1 MRFRVLSLL
10 LAIALSCGVVVL
22 PPPAQAVEPEPPSID
37 PACWDATRGR
47 FSDVSGTHARAIDC
61 IGWWGV
67 TQGAGSGA
75 YLPAGGVTRGQLA
88 TFLART
94 LKLAGVPL
102 PAPTATFTDTAG
114 TPHDAAISQLA
125 QLGVVRGVTSTQ
137 FRPEATVTR
146 AQMASFIAAS
156 WKVAAGT
163 DLPPGSSRFT
173 DTAGSTH
180 AANID
185 RVAAAGLAAGTSAS
199 TYGPDA
205 KVTRAQMATFLSRM
219 LAKLVTTGHLRYPPA
234 SPAAMPPSTVR
245 GVVVGSACSRLGAIG
260 TSATGTRVTCRALW
274 GERLWQP
281 ELDAV
286 ALRAY
291 AKLNRWLVELP
302 TASSPAIARYPSV
315 PVTYEREVAKVVAAG
330 TGIYA
335 GTGSR
340 HTFVLLPLGD
350 PAAMAWA
357 RRLVVDSLPADTTEA
372 ERAGVTQAFESLLSG
387 ACGGASLQGR
397 TKTRPMGFAIIVFP
411 VTPIKG
417 CGPVMTPTEVA
428 EGVTREWLADRPSG
442 SGLDSDPW
450 PCWAGE
456 AGGWPLQRMLMDRL
470 GTQQL
475 DRSWARWTV
484 QLARPHDPPF
494 ELGLAKSYAWTLG
507 PGQYCKLVPGVG
519 HIQGTLAHELLIDRY
534 GVETWLAWGERAW
547 GVGARQ
553 AFQETFGITL
563 GQFMVESDRRTLRL
577 LGRS

>member
-1 MRFRVLSLL
+1 
-10 LAIALSCGVVVL
+10 
-22 PPPAQAVEPEPPSID
+22 
-37 PACWDATRGR
+37 
-47 FSDVSGTHARAIDC
+47 
-61 IGWWGV
+61 
-67 TQGAGSGA
+67 
-75 YLPAGGVTRGQLA
+75 
-88 TFLART
+88 
-94 LKLAGVPL
+94 VPL
-102 PAPTATFTDTAG
+102 PAPTATFTDTVG
-114 TPHDAAISQLA
+114 TPHETAISQLA
-125 QLGVVRGVTSTQ
+125 QLGVVRGVSETQ
-137 FRPEATVTR
+137 FRPGASVTR
-146 AQMASFIAAS
+146 AQMASFIAAG
-156 WKVAAGT
+156 WKVAAGSE
-163 DLPPGSSRFT
+163 LPPGSSRFT
-173 DTAGSTH
+173 DTAGSIH

-219 LAKLVTTGHLRYPPA
+219 LAKLVTAGQLSYPPA
-234 SPAAMPPSTVR
+234 APAAMPAATVR
-245 GVVVGSACSRLGAIG
+245 AVAVGTACPQLGAIG

-291 AKLNRWLVELP
+291 AKLNRWLVDLP
-302 TASSPAIARYPSV
+302 QASSPAIARYPSV
-315 PVTYEREVAKVVAAG
+315 PITYEREVAKVVAAG
-330 TGIYA
+330 AGVYA

-350 PAAMAWA
+350 PAATAWA
-357 RRLVVDSLPADTTEA
+357 RSLVVDSLPADTTET
-372 ERAGVTQAFESLLSG
+372 ERAGVTQAFEDLV
-387 ACGGASLQGR
+387 AARCFGASLQGR
-397 TKTRPMGFAIIVFP
+397 TKTRPMGFAIVVFP
-411 VTPIKG
+411 VTAIEG
-417 CGPVMTPTEVA
+417 CGPVATPVEVA
-428 EGVTREWLADRPSG
+428 EGVTREWLSDRPRG

-484 QLARPHDPPF
+484 QLATPSDPPF

-507 PGQYCKLVPGVG
+507 PGQYCKLGVG
-519 HIQGTLAHELLIDRY
+519 HVQGTLAHELLIDLY
-534 GVETWLAWGERAW
+534 GIETWLAWGERAW